1 MHRPLA
7 PSSATPRST
16 RASPRAAAPQRTAA
30 ARLDSAAVDRLQ
42 RADLR
47 TEAEFQAPADGDLL
61 GLIACN
67 HGCNRLLWIEEAQSR
82 QPQVVDAV
90 LAQHKRT
97 IDRLNRQRYD
107 AIEAIDACL
116 LAATQHIPTQADA
129 WLNSESAGSIID
141 RLSVNLLKL
150 HELGLQTER
159 VDAAWMPQARCQA
172 RLEALRDQR
181 SDLLGCLQRLLDGLR
196 DGSCCFRLHRL
207 CRMDDDPALAG
218 CLDGAGRH

>member
-7 PSSATPRST
+7 HSPAPMRSAQPTG
-16 RASPRAAAPQRTAA
+16 APVRTAA
-30 ARLDSAAVDRLQ
+30 SRLDSAAVDRLQ

-47 TEAEFQAPADGDLL
+47 TEAEFQPPADGDLL

-67 HGCNRLLWIEEAQSR
+67 HGCNRLLWVEEAQSR
-82 QPQVVDAV
+82 QPDVSDAV

-97 IDRLNRQRYD
+97 IDRLNQQRYD
-107 AIEAIDACL
+107 AIEATDACL
-116 LAATQHIPTQADA
+116 LAATQNVPTQADA
-129 WLNSESAGSIID
+129 WLHSESAGSIID

-150 HELGLQTER
+150 HQLGLRAEH
-159 VDAAWMPQARCQA
+159 VDAAWMPLARCQA
-172 RLEALRDQR
+172 RLEALREQR

-196 DGSCCFRLHRL
+196 DGSCCFRLYRQ